1 MIAVDTNILIR
12 FLTQDDMTQ
21 YKKSLQLIKKHQ
33 IYIPTSVI
41 QETEWVLR
49 FAYNYN
55 VNQIANALSAL
66 FGLENVHI
74 DNPNKMAQVIQ
85 WHKKGFD
92 FSDALHL
99 SYCDNK
105 IDSLYTFDKKF
116 VKRAQKL
123 NSCEVK
129 TP

>member
-1 MIAVDTNILIR
+1 M
-12 FLTQDDMTQ
+12 
-21 YKKSLQLIKKHQ
+21 
-33 IYIPTSVI
+33 
-41 QETEWVLR
+41 LR

-99 SYCDNK
+99 SCCGNK
-105 IDSLYTFDKKF
+105 VDSLYTFDKKF
-116 VKRAQKL
+116 AKRAQKL
-123 NSCEVK
+123 NSYEVK